1 LRETCIASFSEPV
14 SGFIAGGLTF
24 AARLPLDRLVPAGLR
39 LASGRHWRPANGVIV
54 DLIGEAGKPQCR
66 NFHSKRQIARR
77 AGEPGPAAGPWPHHR
92 LGPARTAR
100 GRASAGSRSHP
111 APPWVAGAV
120 LPAGSCWAESRP
132 APGPAAW
139 HVFSLRV
146 QKKDDYS
153 GKRRIFHFRSTRRLP
168 DNRTNRPGLP
178 RQRTATMI
186 WQGIRRR
193 PWRPAASA

>member
-39 LASGRHWRPANGVIV
+39 LASDRHWHPANGVIV

-66 NFHSKRQIARR
+66 NFHGKRQIARGLQSR
-77 AGEPGPAAGPWPHHR
+77 GRRPGLGHTTGWVPPGQRGAGPRPGPGRTRQHR
-92 LGPARTAR
+92 GL
-100 GRASAGSRSHP
+100 
-111 APPWVAGAV
+111 AGAV
-120 LPAGSCWAESRP
+120 LPAGSCWAEPRP
-132 APGPAAW
+132 APGPAAR
-139 HVFSLRV
+139 HALSLRV

>member
-1 LRETCIASFSEPV
+1 LHETCIASFSEPV

-66 NFHSKRQIARR
+66 NFHGKRQIARR

-111 APPWVAGAV
+111 AAPWACRGSAPRPD
-120 LPAGSCWAESRP
+120 PAGRSRARLLARP
-132 APGPAAW
+132 PGTRSRY
-139 HVFSLRV
+139 V
-146 QKKDDYS
+146 Y
-153 GKRRIFHFRSTRRLP
+153 KRRMIIQVNVVYFIFVP
-168 DNRTNRPGLP
+168 PGGC
-178 RQRTATMI
+178 RITGQI
-186 WQGIRRR
+186 D
-193 PWRPAASA
+193 PACPVREPLL